1 MLCMFKDI
9 RMPVS
14 PSYILYILYFYS
26 VKLGNLQILS
36 NTLLSGTFLTQEK
49 KRVHT

>member
-1 MLCMFKDI
+1 MLCMLKDI

-26 VKLGNLQILS
+26 VKRGHLQI
-36 NTLLSGTFLTQEK
+36 LSGTFLTQEK
-49 KRVHT
+49 KRVHS